1 MVEYKMELRRHK
13 RAIVSLQGEIIVN
26 DTRYA
31 SSIENLSDEGAY
43 IVMANVQAAPNFSTD
58 TCLELRFSLPS
69 GEKISLHC
77 KVKWLYQ
84 NPPHGYTNSL
94 GLEIMEKPPEY
105 NEALKTLL

>member
-1 MVEYKMELRRHK
+1 MEKRRHK
-13 RAIVSLQGEIIVN
+13 RAIVSLQAEIIAN
-26 DTRYA
+26 DKRYA

-43 IVMANVQAAPNFSTD
+43 IVMANAQAPLNISTD
-58 TCLELRFSLPS
+58 SCLELKFRLPS
-69 GEKISLHC
+69 GEKISLQC

-105 NEALKTLL
+105 NEALKSLL